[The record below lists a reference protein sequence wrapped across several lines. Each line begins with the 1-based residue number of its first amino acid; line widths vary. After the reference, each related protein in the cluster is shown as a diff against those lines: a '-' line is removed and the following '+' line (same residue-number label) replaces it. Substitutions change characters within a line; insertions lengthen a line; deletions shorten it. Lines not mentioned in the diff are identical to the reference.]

1 MTEVIIITY
10 EVLDLNWEGAQMHES
25 NIEEKEEQRN
35 EEPADPLI
43 LMIENYDQEEYIG
56 FETI

>member
-1 MTEVIIITY
+1 
-10 EVLDLNWEGAQMHES
+10 MHGS
-25 NIEEKEEQRN
+25 NMEEKEELRN
-35 EEPADPLI
+35 EEPADLLI